1 MKDYLIIKRLK
12 ELCKNGHLSNDE
24 NILLFE
30 EYMRDKQNGIAPE
43 DSEART
49 LLILGN
55 RKLIFHVIRKRWN
68 IVNVEESEEASVGQ
82 IGLVKAI
89 DTFRLDANA
98 KFSTYASN
106 VIQNEVSM
114 YYRALRSRHL
124 MPEQQIFLED
134 CIKDDVNDD
143 EKLHILDTIY
153 DTEDFVQQIQDK
165 CLFDCI
171 VDKIKY
177 LTYNEAYSIIMVFG
191 LFGNSEHAHGEV
203 AETLK
208 ITRSYVS
215 RNITFG
221 LKKLKILIAQE
232 NELSSEDKIIKYR
245 MIKQGPLNNLVNE
258 MNI

>member
-1 MKDYLIIKRLK
+1 MKDYLIIKRLQ

-24 NILLFE
+24 NLLLFE
-30 EYMRDKQNGIAPE
+30 EYIQDRQNGIPPE

-55 RKLIFHVIRKRWN
+55 RKLVYHVIRKRWG
-68 IVNVEESEEASVGQ
+68 VLDVEDSEEASVGQ
-82 IGLVKAI
+82 VGLIKAI
-89 DTFRLDANA
+89 DTFRLDTNA

-143 EKLHILDTIY
+143 EKLRILNTIC
-153 DTEDFVQQIQDK
+153 DDEDFVQQIQDK
-165 CLFDCI
+165 CLFENI
-171 VDKIKY
+171 VDKMKY
-177 LTYNEAYSIIMVFG
+177 LTYNEAYCIIMVFG
-191 LFGNSEHAHGEV
+191 LFGNTEHGQGEI
-203 AETLK
+203 ANILN

-221 LKKLKILIAQE
+221 IKKLKVLMSKE
-232 NELSSEDKIIKYR
+232 EDLKSEEIIVKYR
-245 MIKQGPLNNLVNE
+245 MMKQGPLNNLADE
-258 MNI
+258 MKI